1 MQNSPAQNLQTTE
14 PALRAV
20 GEASPAALL
29 DPISQNIATVAEL
42 RARAEH
48 EVDRHQRTAERITAW
63 LGRPRFLYLLMF
75 VMSAWVAVNV
85 LAPHFHAAPFDPSPF
100 NLLISVVNVGALLMA
115 TLVLITQ
122 NRQGKLAERR
132 EQLDL
137 QINMLNDQRT
147 AKIIALLEE
156 LRRDMPTVHNRTD
169 PEADALS
176 ETINPKEVLAALETR
191 LEEAMESAADMQAAA
206 EEVEQE
212 VESALHEAAAL
223 QRQGVGATFAPPKTP
238 QQL

>member
-1 MQNSPAQNLQTTE
+1 MQTTQTSQQALNSVE
-14 PALRAV
+14 EISPPA
-20 GEASPAALL
+20 PL

-48 EVDRHQRTAERITAW
+48 DVDRHQRVAEKITAW

-75 VMSAWVAVNV
+75 LMIAWVLVNV
-85 LAPHFHAAPFDPSPF
+85 FAPRFHAPTFDPAPF
-100 NLLISVVNVGALLMA
+100 NLLISIVNVGALLMA
-115 TLVLITQ
+115 TVVLITQ

-132 EQLDL
+132 QQLDL

-156 LRRDMPTVHNRTD
+156 LRRDMPTVQNRPD

-176 ETINPKEVLAALETR
+176 ETINAGEVLAALETS
-191 LEEAMESAADMQAAA
+191 L
-206 EEVEQE
+206 
-212 VESALHEAAAL
+212 EAAS
-223 QRQGVGATFAPPKTP
+223 VCES
-238 QQL
+238 